1 MSSFGRLQLDV
12 TAPGQRRE
20 DYSERV
26 LDASRLHG
34 DRELSADVVVVGTGA
49 GGAPA
54 ALQLVQAGLKVV
66 ALEAGSYFPLQALE
80 QDLVKAARDIYWDH
94 GNLST
99 EDGSLRVTAGRAV
112 GGSTV
117 IHMLTMNSI
126 PGFTLKRWRERHG
139 LSGFEEQ
146 TLAPLDAYLR
156 QMMQIAP
163 ITWEHVNHNARVY
176 VKGCEALGLSWHLN
190 ERNGGTCVGS
200 GRCHLGCPFGG
211 KVSMDVAFVPRALD
225 AGLQLLT
232 NVWVDRVESDAGRAS
247 GVVATVREP
256 RRQRAVG
263 KLRVR
268 AKRVLLAGGALQTP
282 VLLLRS
288 GLQTPEG
295 HVGRQLFA
303 QPGVFVLGDFAD
315 EIKGWEGITN
325 PVHIDH
331 WMHPDK
337 GGYFCEP
344 GMLNASILAASV
356 PGLGGEHC
364 SAMSRFSHFAASELL
379 LSDAGTNDVAEASHR
394 VTIDDAGRVQIN
406 YVLTERDRGRL
417 RSAIRSVAELLF
429 AAGAQRVYFSHRHA
443 PALTSPAELDALRH
457 LPLGPNDILLN
468 SVHPQGSCPTSKS
481 KQAGVVNERA
491 EHHHVANLFVGD
503 ASAFPDGI
511 GTNTTLAAATFG
523 LRAAHGVL
531 DSLA

>member
-1 MSSFGRLQLDV
+1 MSSFGRLKLEV

-20 DYSERV
+20 DYSARV
-26 LDASRLHG
+26 LGASSLQG
-34 DRELSADVVVVGTGA
+34 ERELSADVVVVGTGA

-54 ALQLVQAGLKVV
+54 ALQLAQAGLKVV

-80 QDLVKAARDIYWDH
+80 QDLLKAARDIYWDH
-94 GNLST
+94 GNLGT
-99 EDGSLRVTAGRAV
+99 EDGSLRITAGRAV

-126 PGFTLKRWRERHG
+126 PGFTLKRWREQHG
-139 LSGFEEQ
+139 LSGFDEQ
-146 TLAPLDAYLR
+146 ALAPVDGYLR
-156 QMMQIAP
+156 QIMQIAP
-163 ITWEHVNHNARVY
+163 ISWEQVNDNARAF
-176 VKGCEALGLSWHLN
+176 VKGCQALGVTWHLN
-190 ERNGGTCVGS
+190 HRNGGTCIGS

-232 NVWVDRVESDAGRAS
+232 NVWVERVETEHGKAS

-256 RRQRAVG
+256 GAQRAVG

-288 GLQTPEG
+288 GLQTPEAQ
-295 HVGRQLFA
+295 VGRQLFA
-303 QPGVFVLGDFAD
+303 QPGVFVVGDFAD
-315 EIKGWEGITN
+315 EIKGWQGITN

-337 GGYFCEP
+337 GGFFCEP

-356 PGLGGEHC
+356 PGLGSEHC
-364 SAMSRFSHFAASELL
+364 AAMTRFGHFAASEVLL
-379 LSDAGTNDVAEASHR
+379 ADAGRNDASEATHR
-394 VTIDDAGRVQIN
+394 VTIDDAGRVQVN
-406 YVLTERDRGRL
+406 YVLAERDRLRL

-443 PALTSPAELDALRH
+443 PALTSRADLDALQQ

-491 EHHHVANLFVGD
+491 EHHYVRNLFVGD

-523 LRAAHGVL
+523 LRAAQGVL
-531 DSLA
+531 ESFS